1 MSFLTEPQLFDLLP
15 AMDAPAK
22 GGFDH
27 AWQMQRHVFDQLLS
41 LQPTMDSCA
50 ERLANCLGAGG
61 KVLWCGL
68 GSSAATARR
77 LAMLMTGSNMPVG
90 RPLASLALSHSSGM
104 LAGLHDDEEVFWA
117 RQVQALSRPGDALI
131 ILSAGHVAGPCS
143 LALQAARSMGLLL
156 IGIFGGEHAVGWERE
171 CHVSL
176 RLPDA
181 PQERLEEAELF
192 LGHCLCDQVRALTS
206 AA

>member
-15 AMDAPAK
+15 AVDSPAQA
-22 GGFDH
+22 GFAQ

-41 LQPTMDSCA
+41 LQPKVDSCA
-50 ERLANCLGAGG
+50 DRLANCLGAGG

-68 GSSAATARR
+68 GTSSATARR
-77 LAMLMTGSNMPVG
+77 LAMRLTGANMPVG
-90 RPLASLALSHSSGM
+90 RPLASLALSHGSGM

-131 ILSAGHVAGPCS
+131 ILSAGHAAGPCS
-143 LALQAARSMGLLL
+143 LALQAARGMGLML
-156 IGIFGGEHAVGWERE
+156 IGIFGGEVSASWERE

-192 LGHCLCDQVRALTS
+192 LGHCLCDQVRALTN
-206 AA
+206 AT